1 MKKARRSALL
11 FVILTGTAAAAP
23 VALAQ
28 DGLHLVAPAD
38 EDAGISGGV
47 AEAPDIARK
56 ASGRHTE

>member
-11 FVILTGTAAAAP
+11 FVILASTTAAP
-23 VALAQ
+23 VAQAQ